1 MQDIYPGSF
10 YAGDTADYIAAENR
24 ILGLA
29 RLRQVRV
36 RGDSCVVPE
45 DFRQEIKFCY
55 ADWATSTED
64 TKTFGKYKNIK
75 SENETNVNDT
85 A

>member
-1 MQDIYPGSF
+1 MQDIYPNSF
-10 YAGDTADYIAAENR
+10 YQDTEASMIAGENR
-24 ILGLA
+24 ILGLS

-55 ADWATSTED
+55 ADWAKSTESD
-64 TKTFGKYKNIK
+64 TPFGLY
-75 SENETNVNDT
+75 ENAPNATNDT
-85 A
+85 TAMA